1 MANINSL
8 EMCGA
13 LFSDP
18 RISIKKSFFSKKAV
32 YNNTQSTIKFLKKEY
47 TTEVGM
53 RIEKVLAIA
62 ADRLER
68 DLKESEQFQ
77 ETGLGNYLLEGGVS
91 DDKQFAVFR
100 LYRYDR
106 LRYEPVTKIN
116 FYEGSCA
123 EKIAQL
129 F

>member
-18 RISIKKSFFSKKAV
+18 RISLKKSFFSKKAV

-62 ADRLER
+62 ADRLES

-100 LYRYDR
+100 LYRYEH

>member
-8 EMCGA
+8 QMRGA
-13 LFSDP
+13 LSSDP
-18 RISIKKSFFSKKAV
+18 RISIRKSFFSKKAV

-62 ADRLER
+62 ADRLES

-106 LRYEPVTKIN
+106 LRYEPVTNIK